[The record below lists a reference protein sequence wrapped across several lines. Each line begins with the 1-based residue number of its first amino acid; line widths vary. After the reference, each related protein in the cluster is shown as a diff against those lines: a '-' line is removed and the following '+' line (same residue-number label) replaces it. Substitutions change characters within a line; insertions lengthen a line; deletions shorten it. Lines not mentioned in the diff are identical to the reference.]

1 MTQLLSKSIND
12 NNMSPSADNE
22 VIESFNLAISPWR
35 SSMQVNTKKT
45 SPLGQPGGAVYAIAL
60 NQRCRRSY
68 NNSAWISDFNMH
80 GEKRICQL
88 VPSFHLSLTMVHV
101 TLCAQS
107 AQRNG
112 KSKSSLYC
120 SSVVVFLEYLMQTAE
135 FSHVVDYKSP
145 ILSLLARNLFWKEM
159 LFDRAAGGISRLQ
172 VDVLFHSLTV
182 AGIIQLLTNNKR
194 MQWSIK
200 RVYAGSNDGLIE
212 ATIGVP
218 FYKRDDVW

>member
-1 MTQLLSKSIND
+1 MTQLSSKSIND
-12 NNMSPSADNE
+12 NDTSPSADDE

-107 AQRNG
+107 AQ
-112 KSKSSLYC
+112 KISTSISSLCIILEWFRSSSISCKQANFHTWLIISLQSCLYEREAHFGKKCC
-120 SSVVVFLEYLMQTAE
+120 SIAWLEVCL
-135 FSHVVDYKSP
+135 DY
-145 ILSLLARNLFWKEM
+145 R
-159 LFDRAAGGISRLQ
+159 
-172 VDVLFHSLTV
+172 
-182 AGIIQLLTNNKR
+182 
-194 MQWSIK
+194 
-200 RVYAGSNDGLIE
+200 
-212 ATIGVP
+212 
-218 FYKRDDVW
+218 